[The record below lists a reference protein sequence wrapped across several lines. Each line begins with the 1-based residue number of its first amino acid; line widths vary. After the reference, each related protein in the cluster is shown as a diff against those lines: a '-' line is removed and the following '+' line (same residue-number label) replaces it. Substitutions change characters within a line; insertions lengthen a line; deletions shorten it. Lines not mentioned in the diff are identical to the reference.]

1 MRKILYVFLLLLFAC
16 QVSSFSE
23 EIEIN
28 SSVLIANP
36 DQDFFVIGSGEEE
49 GVEIGDGLIV
59 HREGEKIAEAYIIE
73 VRPNV
78 SAAEILELESGMEI
92 QESDEVLIV
101 KNTEDDSE
109 EERDLSKRPR
119 SKWTNLL
126 GMESSGPAT
135 PAVKTFSQKEITEI
149 SRVSPE
155 GFIEGDTIS
164 LDIQN
169 VKSSVFSY
177 AGMVLRENGFSVVS
191 SSRADGLIL
200 ATKPIELSIL
210 KELWA
215 DARAAI
221 GHNLVVSLEVKDK
234 GRSCVLT
241 ATSFKEHF
249 QKRKYVKR
257 PVNRDSRYYNEIT
270 DIVLKIKERSKY

>member
-1 MRKILYVFLLLLFAC
+1 MRKILYVFLFLLFAC

-49 GVEIGDGLIV
+49 GVEIGDGLVV

-78 SAAEILELESGMEI
+78 SAAEILKLESGMEL
-92 QESDEVLIV
+92 QENDEVLIV
-101 KNTEDDSE
+101 KNTEDALD
-109 EERDLSKRPR
+109 
-119 SKWTNLL
+119 
-126 GMESSGPAT
+126 
-135 PAVKTFSQKEITEI
+135 SQKEITEI

-155 GFIEGDTIS
+155 VFIEGDTIS

-177 AGMVLRENGFSVVS
+177 AGM
-191 SSRADGLIL
+191 
-200 ATKPIELSIL
+200 
-210 KELWA
+210 
-215 DARAAI
+215 
-221 GHNLVVSLEVKDK
+221 
-234 GRSCVLT
+234 
-241 ATSFKEHF
+241 
-249 QKRKYVKR
+249 
-257 PVNRDSRYYNEIT
+257 
-270 DIVLKIKERSKY
+270 